1 MGDSMKKVL
10 IIGGNAAGM
19 SAASQIKRQKPEWAV
34 VVLEKS
40 SYISYASCGIP
51 YYIEGIVPTIE
62 KLVALTPEQATAK
75 RGIDLR
81 LNQEVIELNISEK
94 KLTVR
99 TADGIAVED
108 FNYLVIATG
117 AIPSTDGV
125 NVNRSERIFSIKD
138 LNDAEAVQ
146 KFLTREQPRSCAVIG
161 GGYIALEM
169 LEALKKRGIK
179 THLIHRRTH
188 LARTFEP
195 EISDII
201 VEKLAKE
208 GIILNL
214 NTAVEAVEERDG
226 QAVVTT
232 NTGELLFDCV
242 IAALGVKPNTAI
254 TKNTSIELGIKD
266 SIKVNRFM
274 ETNIESIYAAGDCA
288 ETINLITGKPAY
300 VPLALKANKEGVIAG
315 VNICGGREQF
325 PGIAGTA
332 ITKFFDLGIA
342 RTGLT
347 LSEAEGSNYDPV
359 QFKVS
364 AHSKAGYYPGAGTLI
379 TILLVDKNQGRLL
392 GAQLTGP
399 LDSVKRIDV
408 FATALTNEMTLEQ
421 IYNLDLSYAPPF
433 SPVYDPVILAA
444 RVGRKLIRS

>member
-1 MGDSMKKVL
+1 MKKVL
-10 IIGGNAAGM
+10 IIGGNAAGI
-19 SAASQIKRQKPEWAV
+19 SAASQVKRLKPEWTV
-34 VVLEKS
+34 VVFEKS
-40 SYISYASCGIP
+40 RHISYASCGIP
-51 YYIEGIVPTIE
+51 YYIEGIVPTIQ
-62 KLVALTPEQATAK
+62 KLVALTPDQATRE

-81 LNQEVIELNISEK
+81 LNHEVTEINTAEK
-94 KLTVR
+94 TLTVR
-99 TADGIAVED
+99 SAAGFLQENFD
-108 FNYLVIATG
+108 YLVIATG
-117 AIPSTDGV
+117 ALPSTESITI
-125 NVNRSERIFSIKD
+125 NRSERIFSIKD
-138 LNDAEAVQ
+138 LPDAEAVQ
-146 KFLTREQPRSCAVIG
+146 TFLTHKKPQTCAVIG

-169 LEALKKRGIK
+169 LEALQKRGIK
-179 THLIHRRTH
+179 THLIHRRNH

-201 VEKLAKE
+201 IDKLAKE

-214 NTAVEAVEERDG
+214 NTAVVAVEEKNG
-226 QAVVTT
+226 QTAVITE
-232 NTGELLFDCV
+232 TGELLFDCV
-242 IAALGVKPNTAI
+242 IVAIGVKPNTGIIKDTPIA
-254 TKNTSIELGIKD
+254 LGIKD
-266 SIKVNRFM
+266 SIRVNRYM
-274 ETNIESIYAAGDCA
+274 QTNIDSIFAAGDCT

-315 VNICGGREQF
+315 VNICGGTEQF

-347 LSEAEGSNYDPV
+347 LGEAEASSFEPV

-364 AHSKAGYYPGAGTLI
+364 AHSKAGYYPGAGTL
-379 TILLVDKNQGRLL
+379 TIVLIVDKNQGRLL

-408 FATALTNEMTLEQ
+408 YATALANQMTLEQ

-433 SPVYDPVILAA
+433 SPVYDPIILAA
-444 RVGRKLIRS
+444 RVGRKLIRP